1 MEKNNPSDRKQA
13 RRGKE
18 EDLGYGIYQK
28 EVGVEWGLA
37 MHHIKRRET

>member
-1 MEKNNPSDRKQA
+1 MEKNNPFERNQA

-28 EVGVEWGLA
+28 EVGVEPGLA
-37 MHHIKRRET
+37 THHIKRRET